1 MCYICALANTTD
13 ARALLITSTSSVSPE
28 QAVPVRLR
36 GSFVR
41 VRAHNP
47 LSSKGKSLHVHF
59 VLESLFVLDTV
70 RLRTENALSL
80 FLSKLRG
87 RKCRAYCLDTLP
99 SLLVWPA
106 RVVLADSR
114 VTDPCSCSSV
124 VASGMVEMSAR
135 LVVMSS
141 SVWITALHLLTKRAC
156 VACLCSTMGCAC
168 DPRMFKHR
176 QSLSLP
182 DHPRAMAAVEVACKA
197 WADCEGSEAVAAVCA
212 LCRISG
218 DVSAVAKAVARR
230 LRTFLV
236 QAFSNRGLRYRIRTK
251 QFN

>member
-1 MCYICALANTTD
+1 M
-13 ARALLITSTSSVSPE
+13 
-28 QAVPVRLR
+28 
-36 GSFVR
+36 R

-47 LSSKGKSLHVHF
+47 LSSKGKSLHVYF
-59 VLESLFVLDTV
+59 MLESLRVLHIV

-80 FLSKLRG
+80 FLSKLGG
-87 RKCRAYCLDTLP
+87 RICHAYCLETLP

-106 RVVLADSR
+106 KIVLADSR

-124 VASGMVEMSAR
+124 VASGMVETSAR
-135 LVVMSS
+135 LVVISA

-156 VACLCSTMGCAC
+156 VACLCSTMVCAC
-168 DPRMFKHR
+168 DPCMFKHS

-182 DHPRAMAAVEVACKA
+182 DHPRAMAAVEASCKA
-197 WADCEGSEAVAAVCA
+197 WADCEGSAAVAAVCA

-236 QAFSNRGLRYRIRTK
+236 QAFSNRGLRYRIKTK
-251 QFN
+251 SEQ